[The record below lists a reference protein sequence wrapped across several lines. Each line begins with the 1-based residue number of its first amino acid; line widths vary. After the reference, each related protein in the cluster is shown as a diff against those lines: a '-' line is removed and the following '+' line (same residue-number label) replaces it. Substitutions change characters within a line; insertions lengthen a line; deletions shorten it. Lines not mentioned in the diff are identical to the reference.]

1 MAIDMP
7 PALYDVYEIE
17 LRSDRE
23 YDNALYDTTLTAR
36 FESPGGEARQVE
48 GFWDGGDRWLVRFSP
63 DETGRWRWQTS
74 CADEDNTGLH
84 GQSGEF
90 ECVAADGGTF
100 LAHGPLRIAES
111 RTYLEHVDGTEFPWL
126 GDTAW
131 NGVLHAREEDWEE
144 YLALRREQGFT
155 AVQFVCTQWRGWPD
169 VEVFVP
175 GERLRVN
182 PETFRRM
189 DPKVAAINKHGLL
202 AVPVMLWA
210 LQETDPGEALPEDQA
225 VRLARYIA
233 ARWGAHSVVW
243 MLGGDGRYPD
253 VERWRRIGRA
263 VFDEPRDRLVSMH
276 PCGSKWVKDEFG
288 GEPWF
293 DFIGY
298 QSGHGQPA
306 DTSRWITAGPPAL
319 HWAKEP
325 LMPVLNIEPNY
336 EGHPAYGGGHVH
348 TDVDVRRAAYLSLLT
363 TPPAGVTYGS
373 NEIWCWNEKPGPAP
387 GHDNLHPNGWREGLN
402 TAGIASMT
410 ALRALMD
417 EIEWWRLRP
426 AQELLTEQSGMTDP
440 TVFIAVAATPARDLM
455 LVYTPG
461 GLAVRLATEG
471 LPARARWF
479 DPREGSWRDAAEEGG
494 AFVCPDERDW
504 ALVLGG

>member
-1 MAIDMP
+1 MEMP

-17 LRSDRE
+17 LCSDRE

-36 FESPGGEARQVE
+36 FESPGGKTRQVD

-63 DETGRWRWQTS
+63 DETGKWRWETS
-74 CADEDNTGLH
+74 CADEGNAGLH

-90 ECVAADGGTF
+90 ECVASDDRF
-100 LAHGPLRIAES
+100 LAHGPLRIAAD
-111 RTYLEHVDGTEFPWL
+111 RTHLECAAGTPFLWL

-131 NGVLHAREEDWEE
+131 NGVLRAREEDWNE

-155 AVQFVCTQWRGWPD
+155 AIQFVCTQWRGWPD
-169 VEVFVP
+169 IEVFIP

-182 PETFRRM
+182 PEVFQAM
-189 DPKVAAINKHGLL
+189 DRKVAAINRHGLL

-210 LQETDPGEALPEDQA
+210 LKETDPGEILPEDQA
-225 VRLARYIA
+225 VRLARYMV
-233 ARWGAHSVVW
+233 ARWGAYSVVW

-263 VFDEPRDRLVSMH
+263 VFDEPRDRLVSLH
-276 PCGSKWVKDEFG
+276 VCGSKWVKDEFG

-306 DTSRWITAGPPAL
+306 DTSRWITAGPPAQ
-319 HWAKEP
+319 HWAEEP
-325 LMPVLNIEPNY
+325 LMPVMNLEPNY
-336 EGHPAYGGGHVH
+336 EEHPAYGGGY
-348 TDVDVRRAAYLSLLT
+348 TINDLDVRRAAYFSLLV
-363 TPPAGVTYGS
+363 TPPAGVTYG
-373 NEIWCWNEKPGPAP
+373 NNHIWSWNSELAPLP
-387 GHDNLHPNGWREGLN
+387 GHESLGQFGPWSEGLRLP
-402 TAGIASMT
+402 GIANMT
-410 ALRALMD
+410 ALRGLMNQV
-417 EIEWWRLRP
+417 EWWRLRP
-426 AQELLTEQSGMTDP
+426 AQELLIEQPGAEDP
-440 TVFIAVAATPARDLM
+440 TVFIAVAATVERDLV

-461 GLAVRLATEG
+461 GLPVRFRDEE

-479 DPREGSWRDAAEEGG
+479 DPREGLWQDAAKEDS